1 MMEEVSLQYWLLSPY
16 FYSLL
21 LRGRQPSPAVV
32 LSSIHLCDTAKECEC
47 IIRRISSCYISQEE
61 HMWNKQNLEWNLKG
75 FLAFVVG
82 GQTLSY
88 MAFTYQGHSS
98 LTPTHLSP
106 LQRRRSSCWVSYCSA
121 ERHGDRKRDRDGE
134 RGVVVAERSLFVI
147 LFLLIPFFHIQ
158 TFYTHRACLY
168 TALP

>member
-1 MMEEVSLQYWLLSPY
+1 M
-16 FYSLL
+16 
-21 LRGRQPSPAVV
+21 
-32 LSSIHLCDTAKECEC
+32 
-47 IIRRISSCYISQEE
+47 
-61 HMWNKQNLEWNLKG
+61 
-75 FLAFVVG
+75 VG

-147 LFLLIPFFHIQ
+147 SFLLIPFFTSRLFILTVRAYTLHYPNPLTDFPETGNIFYPPLAASHQQLKLHIRGERV
-158 TFYTHRACLY
+158 FM
-168 TALP
+168 LP